1 MLTTLA
7 SKVATSFIL
16 DMFVGKHYF
25 TQILCPFL
33 MLKTILR
40 RRPMMLA
47 GQHQTM
53 SNEWVNGFK

>member
-1 MLTTLA
+1 MFTTLA

-16 DMFVGKHYF
+16 DMFVGKHYL

-33 MLKTILR
+33 TLKTTPG

-53 SNEWVNGFK
+53 SNEWVKRFK